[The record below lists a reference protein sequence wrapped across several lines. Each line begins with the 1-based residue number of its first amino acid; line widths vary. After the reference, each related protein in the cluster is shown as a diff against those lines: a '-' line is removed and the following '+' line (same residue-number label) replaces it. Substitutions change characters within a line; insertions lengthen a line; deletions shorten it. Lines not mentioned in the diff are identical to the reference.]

1 MFNEMFQDAFQE
13 EYSFLASLA
22 HAKENGLDLEWVS
35 TFLSDFRQTGDI
47 RASIQHANREWD
59 L

>member
-1 MFNEMFQDAFQE
+1 MFNDMFQNAFQE

-22 HAKENGLDLEWVS
+22 HAKEYGLDLEWVS
-35 TFLSDFRQTGDI
+35 TFLSDFGRTDNI

>member
-1 MFNEMFQDAFQE
+1 MHLDYDTYDE

-22 HAKENGLDLEWVS
+22 HAKENGLDLEWAG
-35 TFLSDFRQTGDI
+35 TFLSDFKQTGDI
-47 RASIQHANREWD
+47 RASIQYANREWD

>member
-1 MFNEMFQDAFQE
+1 MPLDYNTYDE

-35 TFLSDFRQTGDI
+35 IFLSDFRQTGSI
-47 RASIQHANREWD
+47 RSSIQHANREWD